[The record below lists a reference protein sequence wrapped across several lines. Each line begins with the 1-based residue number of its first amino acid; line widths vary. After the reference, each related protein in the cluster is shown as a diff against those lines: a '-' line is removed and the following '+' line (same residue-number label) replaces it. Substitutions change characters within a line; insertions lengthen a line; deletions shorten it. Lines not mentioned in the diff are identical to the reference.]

1 MVQVRDF
8 AGWSAHSLRT
18 WFVIRFLVTQD
29 LLPPE
34 ARAFLDREGRGG
46 VMAPATCANA
56 LAHILDTP
64 ALAGEVV
71 AVHPDAPGGKSFAV
85 EPLVASAWLGNW
97 RADSR
102 CAVLVV

>member
-1 MVQVRDF
+1 
-8 AGWSAHSLRT
+8 
-18 WFVIRFLVTQD
+18 
-29 LLPPE
+29 
-34 ARAFLDREGRGG
+34 
-46 VMAPATCANA
+46 MAPATCANA

-71 AVHPDAPGGKSFAV
+71 AVHPDAPGGKGFAV

-102 CAVLVV
+102 CAVPCSFRAILPCSLHPLRST